1 MKMRHAKNE
10 DLDKIMKIIHETVK
24 EMNEN
29 GNFQW
34 DESYPNR
41 EVFIND
47 IKEGTLYAAV
57 NDRDEVIGISV
68 ANFDSF
74 EEYDNLEWKS
84 QKSDY
89 VIHRLAVDNVYR
101 NEGVAAFLMENIEK
115 EIIKKGK
122 CYMRTDTNS
131 KNIKAQRFFEKV
143 GYKFVGE
150 IKVPRLKD
158 TFFCYEK
165 RLCN

>member
-10 DLDKIMKIIHETVK
+10 DLDKIMKIIDETVK

-84 QKSDY
+84 T
-89 VIHRLAVDNVYR
+89 
-101 NEGVAAFLMENIEK
+101 
-115 EIIKKGK
+115 KK
-122 CYMRTDTNS
+122 
-131 KNIKAQRFFEKV
+131 
-143 GYKFVGE
+143 
-150 IKVPRLKD
+150 
-158 TFFCYEK
+158 
-165 RLCN
+165 